1 MPPPKDLPVPL
12 RNEIDALFKDARAK
26 INAGQ
31 KDEAVALARQAWGKF
46 PEPKFTWD
54 VTQSYAIAFSAIL
67 RDAGLYQEALRVM
80 EDDFASGAVKPHQ
93 DQPRI
98 MLGSIYAE
106 MGDRE
111 KAKKWI
117 GEANLLSKGRCF
129 FGMWLKYRS
138 YVD

>member
-1 MPPPKDLPVPL
+1 MPPRNLDVPL
-12 RNEIDALFKDARAK
+12 RNEIDAMFREARAR
-26 INAGQ
+26 IDAGK
-31 KDEAVALARQAWGKF
+31 KDEAVPLARQAWDKL
-46 PEPKFTWD
+46 PEPKYDWD
-54 VTQSYAIAFSAIL
+54 VTQSYTIALAAIL

-80 EDDFASGAVKPHQ
+80 EDDFASGVVLPYQ

-98 MLGSIYAE
+98 MMGSIYAE
-106 MGDRE
+106 LGDRT

-117 GEANLLSKGRCF
+117 GEANLISKGRCF